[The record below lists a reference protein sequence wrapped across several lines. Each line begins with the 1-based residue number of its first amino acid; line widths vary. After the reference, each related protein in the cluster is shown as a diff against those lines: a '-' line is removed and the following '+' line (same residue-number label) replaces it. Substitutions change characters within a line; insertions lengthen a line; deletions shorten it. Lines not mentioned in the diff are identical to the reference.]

1 MSESGYQVSG
11 NAAENYERVASAF
24 MMPWAQHLVE
34 QGRLTGGERV
44 LDVACGTGFVAR
56 VAADI
61 VGTDRV
67 VGVDVN
73 PMMLAVAET
82 ATGIEVRER
91 PAEDTGLDDGSVDV
105 VLCQQG
111 LQYFPSPAAAVGEV
125 RRCLRVHGR
134 ALFSV
139 WAPFAENP
147 FIAGQIDALEEHL
160 SPDAVAGF
168 RSTNIDALGGEAG
181 VASLLHD
188 AGLVDVELTKHRLD
202 VDLPP
207 MEEFFPELIS
217 ATPWASTFA
226 ELSDSERRA
235 VISRMDDS
243 VIQRTD
249 GNSTTATMI
258 AIVAEGTAGQTV
270 PTT

>member
-1 MSESGYQVSG
+1 MGESGYQVSG
-11 NAAENYERVASAF
+11 NAAENFERVASAF

-34 QGRLTGGERV
+34 RSRLTGGEHV

-56 VAADI
+56 VAAEI

-82 ATGIEVRER
+82 TTGIEVRER
-91 PAEDTGLDDGSVDV
+91 PADDTGLDDGAVDV

-111 LQYFPSPAAAVGEV
+111 LQYFPSPAAAVTEAH
-125 RRCLRVHGR
+125 RCLSARGR

-160 SPDAVAGF
+160 SPEAVAGF
-168 RSTNIDALGGEAG
+168 RSTNIDALGGEPG
-181 VASLLHD
+181 VASLLHE
-188 AGLVDVELTKHRLD
+188 AGLVDVEVTKHRLD
-202 VDLPP
+202 IDLPP

-217 ATPWASTFA
+217 ATPWATTFA
-226 ELSDSERRA
+226 ELSDSEQRA
-235 VISRMDDS
+235 AVSRMDDAVS
-243 VIQRTD
+243 QRAD
-249 GNSTTATMI
+249 GNGTTATMTV
-258 AIVAEGTAGQTV
+258 IVAEGAAGSNR
-270 PTT
+270 

>member
-1 MSESGYQVSG
+1 MGESGYQVSG

-34 QGRLTGGERV
+34 QAHLTRGEHV

-56 VAADI
+56 AAADV
-61 VGTDRV
+61 VGLERV

-73 PMMLAVAET
+73 PMMLAVAEA
-82 ATGIEVRER
+82 ATGIEVHER
-91 PAEDTGLDDGSVDV
+91 PADDTGLDGGSIDV

-111 LQYFPSPAAAVGEV
+111 LQYFPSPAAAAAEV
-125 RRCLRVHGR
+125 SRCLREGGR

-139 WAPFAENP
+139 WAPFGENP

-160 SPDAVAGF
+160 SADAVAGF

-202 VDLPP
+202 IDLPQ

-217 ATPWASTFA
+217 ATPWAATFA
-226 ELSDSERRA
+226 ELSDSERQA
-235 VISRMDDS
+235 VISRMNES
-243 VIQRTD
+243 VIQRPD
-249 GNSTTATMI
+249 GNGTTATMT
-258 AIVAEGTAGQTV
+258 AIVAAGTAG
-270 PTT
+270 

>member
-1 MSESGYQVSG
+1 MGVRAMGESGYQVSG

-34 QGRLTGGERV
+34 QSRLAGGEHV

-56 VAADI
+56 VAVDI

-91 PAEDTGLDDGSVDV
+91 PAHDTGLDDGAVDV

-111 LQYFPSPAAAVGEV
+111 LQYFPSPAAAVTEA
-125 RRCLRVHGR
+125 RRCLRARGR
-134 ALFSV
+134 AVFSV
-139 WAPFAENP
+139 WAPFEENP

-160 SPDAVAGF
+160 SPEAVAGF
-168 RSTNIDALGGEAG
+168 RSTNTDALGGEAG

-217 ATPWASTFA
+217 ATPWAATFA
-226 ELSDSERRA
+226 ELSDSQQRA
-235 VISRMDDS
+235 VITQMDDAVS
-243 VIQRTD
+243 QRADQNGT
-249 GNSTTATMI
+249 SATMTV
-258 AIVAEGTAGQTV
+258 IVAKGAAG
-270 PTT
+270 

>member
-1 MSESGYQVSG
+1 MGDSGYQVSG

-34 QGRLTGGERV
+34 QSRLTGEERV
-44 LDVACGTGFVAR
+44 LDMACGTGFVAR
-56 VAADI
+56 VAAGI
-61 VGTDRV
+61 VGPDRV

-91 PAEDTGLDDGSVDV
+91 PAGDTGLDGGSIDV

-111 LQYFPSPAAAVGEV
+111 LQYFPSPAAALTEA
-125 RRCLRVHGR
+125 RRCLPTGGR

-139 WAPFAENP
+139 WAPFEENP

-160 SPDAVAGF
+160 SPEAVAGF
-168 RSTNIDALGGEAG
+168 RSTNIDALGGEPG
-181 VASLLHD
+181 VASLLHE
-188 AGLVDVELTKHRLD
+188 AGLVDVELSKHRLD

-217 ATPWASTFA
+217 ATPWAATFA
-226 ELSDSERRA
+226 ELSDSEQRA
-235 VISRMDDS
+235 VVLRMDDAVS
-243 VIQRTD
+243 QRAEKS
-249 GNSTTATMI
+249 GTTATMTV
-258 AIVAEGTAGQTV
+258 IVAEGAAG
-270 PTT
+270 

>member
-1 MSESGYQVSG
+1 MGESGYQVSG
-11 NAAENYERVASAF
+11 NAAEHYERVASAF

-34 QGRLTGGERV
+34 RCRLTGDEHV
-44 LDVACGTGFVAR
+44 LDMACGTGFVAR
-56 VAADI
+56 VAAEI

-82 ATGIEVRER
+82 TTGIEVRER
-91 PAEDTGLDDGSVDV
+91 PADDTGLDDGSVDV

-111 LQYFPSPAAAVGEV
+111 LQYFPSPAAAVTEAH
-125 RRCLRVHGR
+125 RCLRARGR

-160 SPDAVAGF
+160 SPVAVAGF
-168 RSTNIDALGGEAG
+168 RSTNIDALGGEPG
-181 VASLLHD
+181 VTSLLHE

-202 VDLPP
+202 IDLPP

-217 ATPWASTFA
+217 ATPWAATFA
-226 ELSDSERRA
+226 ELSDSEQRA
-235 VISRMDDS
+235 VISRMDDAVS
-243 VIQRTD
+243 QRAD
-249 GNSTTATMI
+249 EKGTTATMTV
-258 AIVAEGTAGQTV
+258 IVAEAAAG
-270 PTT
+270 